1 MVSRPIHD
9 PDTSLT
15 IRRTFP
21 VARERVF
28 RAWTDPAAL
37 RQWSCPIGFT
47 ISTAEVDLRVGGR
60 YRMAMH
66 PPESGEPSV
75 AYGTYREINPPERL
89 VYTWQWEGGEMGETL
104 VTVEFRDLGGE
115 TEVVLVH
122 EMFPAADVRDLHNQ
136 GWAACLEHLAQ
147 ALPAIA

>member
-1 MVSRPIHD
+1 MASSPPPGPHS
-9 PDTSLT
+9 SLT

-21 VARERVF
+21 VARERLF

-37 RQWSCPIGFT
+37 RAWSCPIGFT
-47 ISTAEVDLRVGGR
+47 VSLAEVDLRVGGA
-60 YRMAMH
+60 YRVAML
-66 PPESGEPSV
+66 PADKSEPSV
-75 AYGTYREINPPERL
+75 AYGTYRGLDPPSRL

-122 EMFPAADVRDLHNQ
+122 EMFPASDVRDLHNE
-136 GWAACLEHLAQ
+136 GWASCLEHLAQ
-147 ALPAIA
+147 TLASIA